1 MKESAFENFLN
12 SDLSIKSLK
21 GVQSRLG
28 HARGAEKILG
38 TSLDIVVSDDDKMNE
53 AMMEL
58 KKHENPIR
66 AQKQN
71 AVRKYY
77 VFCNGKEFPK
87 IKNYHSA
94 KHP

>member
-1 MKESAFENFLN
+1 MKELAFEIFLN
-12 SDLSIKSLK
+12 SDLSIKSPR
-21 GVQSRLG
+21 GVKSRLS

-38 TSLDIVVSDDDKMNE
+38 TSLDIVVSDDDKMYE

-58 KKHENPIR
+58 RKHENSIR

-87 IKNYHSA
+87 TKNYHSA